1 MAALGHSRAVWA
13 RLTAFAEQVLRA
25 RGSLRFYGKNH
36 GWALTFRSRGRTALA
51 LFPDRE
57 SLTALVVLPETR
69 VPEVCAG
76 KLHVSTRAVID
87 ATKPITE
94 GRWLFL
100 RVTSPA
106 AAADVELLARV
117 KAS

>member
-1 MAALGHSRAVWA
+1 M
-13 RLTAFAEQVLRA
+13 RA

-51 LFPDRE
+51 LFPDRG
-57 SLTALVVLPETR
+57 SLTALVVLPEAR
-69 VPEVCAG
+69 VPEVCVG
-76 KLHVSTRAVID
+76 KRHVSTRAVID

-117 KAS
+117 KTS